1 MAMVYSHRPKLCDSY
16 HDYDPYNLVKEGSAT
31 QTSESQQYLY
41 SQEFNS
47 EQSINGYDQK
57 PGSLHVSDAQP
68 AYDHHDQTNVYQ
80 NSNSYQPNYEQITD
94 LNYNYG
100 QKLEIERGQHQS
112 NSHFDLTEY
121 SQNPTLSNVGN
132 SRKYNHDSN
141 HEETTYDNPKPSLED
156 LAPALLK
163 ALEQYRN
170 TIPRM
175 RRNQISHSHQDITKG
190 VSERFTAPNQ
200 SQSLTRSGHHSSQ
213 NQLDQHQ
220 AFDVQQMWTKALDH
234 AYPFRKRLSS
244 SAIHVP
250 ALYQMTTNS
259 NSVNPNA
266 FGGDQIWSKTNPQR
280 KKRLD
285 RQQVY
290 NSSSSSQPNFSTSP
304 NGSSSYDFF
313 DASSTQQKHFDKQQ
327 ALNQPVQM
335 AGKQNSVRI
344 NGSSFQ
350 NYDPYNLQGKLLVP
364 KKYDPYNLDSAQ
376 QTITTSSS
384 SSTTTTTATLPFQND
399 HSYEEMNDYS
409 DDDDDDDMYDE
420 EEVS

>member
-16 HDYDPYNLVKEGSAT
+16 HDYDPYNLVKEPSAT

-68 AYDHHDQTNVYQ
+68 VYDHHQTNVYQ
-80 NSNSYQPNYEQITD
+80 NSDSYQSNYEQITD

-100 QKLEIERGQHQS
+100 QRLEIKSGQHQS
-112 NSHFDLTEY
+112 NSHFTEY
-121 SQNPTLSNVGN
+121 SPNPTLSKVSN
-132 SRKYNHDSN
+132 SQGYNHDSN
-141 HEETTYDNPKPSLED
+141 REETTYDNPKPSLED

-170 TIPRM
+170 TIPRI
-175 RRNQISHSHQDITKG
+175 RRNQLSHSHQDITKD

-200 SQSLTRSGHHSSQ
+200 SHSLTRSSHHSSQ

-244 SAIHVP
+244 SAIHMP
-250 ALYQMTTNS
+250 TLYQMTTNS
-259 NSVNPNA
+259 NTVNPNA

-280 KKRLD
+280 KKKLD

-290 NSSSSSQPNFSTSP
+290 NSSSSSQLNFNTSP
-304 NGSSSYDFF
+304 NGSSYDFF
-313 DASSTQQKHFDKQQ
+313 DASSTQQKHFDKQKT
-327 ALNQPVQM
+327 LNQPIQV

-364 KKYDPYNLDSAQ
+364 KKYDPYNLDSGQ
-376 QTITTSSS
+376 QTTTTST
-384 SSTTTTTATLPFQND
+384 STTTTIATTITTNTNKCPDAIPDMALRA
-399 HSYEEMNDYS
+399 S
-409 DDDDDDDMYDE
+409 DLT
-420 EEVS
+420 